1 MENTLEVASL
11 PPSVLENIFSS
22 PAILYPVL
30 ISVIA
35 IALLIYAIVN
45 KVIKGKFK
53 VKNFEYDGTQNSS
66 AQNQAQPQ
74 SSQNNQANIASI
86 KKDILDAIEEYSKRK
101 HDKTEYIY
109 SSQLKK
115 FRNVIEE
122 YKTFIIDTYMS
133 KLEKDDV
140 FSSTED
146 KFVYKQHF
154 EYWMNDNFTQV
165 IHDLEEFMEQN
176 HFRTKTSEDLND
188 IIYISIDSSYNSIDR
203 CIKRDPRFLRQPE
216 TLQDIVRNSKQKFTE
231 LFNSGFQSAKLLS
244 EERSKCFDSYSVQIE
259 SLIDDK
265 MRTLL

>member
-11 PPSVLENIFSS
+11 PPSVWENIFSS
-22 PAILYPVL
+22 PFILYPIL
-30 ISVIA
+30 LTVIG
-35 IALLIYAIVN
+35 IALIIYLIIN
-45 KVIKGKFK
+45 KIIKGKIK
-53 VKNFEYDGTQNSS
+53 VKNFEYDGTQNDAMQS
-66 AQNQAQPQ
+66 QAQPQ
-74 SSQNNQANIASI
+74 NKNSQANIANI

-122 YKTFIIDTYMS
+122 YKSYIIETYMS
-133 KLEKDDV
+133 KLDK
-140 FSSTED
+140 ED
-146 KFVYKQHF
+146 KFSSPEDKAVYNQHF

-188 IIYISIDSSYNSIDR
+188 IIYISIDSSYNSIQR
-203 CIKRDPRFLRQPE
+203 CIKRDPRFLRCSE
-216 TLQDIVRNSKQKFTE
+216 VLIDIVSNSKQKFTE

-244 EERSKCFDSYSVQIE
+244 EERSKCFDSYNAQIE

-265 MRTLL
+265 MRILL

>member
-1 MENTLEVASL
+1 MENTLEVTSL

-22 PAILYPVL
+22 PYILYPIL
-30 ISVIA
+30 ITVIG
-35 IALLIYAIVN
+35 IALIIYFIIN
-45 KVIKGKFK
+45 KIIKGKIK
-53 VKNFEYDGTQNSS
+53 VKNFEYDGTQNGT
-66 AQNQAQPQ
+66 AQNQVQPQ
-74 SSQNNQANIASI
+74 NKNNQVNIANV

-122 YKTFIIDTYMS
+122 YKSFIIDTYMTRLD
-133 KLEKDDV
+133 KENN
-140 FSSTED
+140 FSSPED
-146 KFVYKQHF
+146 KAVYKQHF

-188 IIYISIDSSYNSIDR
+188 IIYISIDSSYNSIQR
-203 CIKRDPRFLRQPE
+203 CIKRDPRFLRRSE
-216 TLQDIVRNSKQKFTE
+216 VLIDIVNNSKQKFTE

-244 EERSKCFDSYSVQIE
+244 EERSKCFDSYNAQIE

-265 MRTLL
+265 MRILL

>member
-1 MENTLEVASL
+1 MENTLDVASL

-53 VKNFEYDGTQNSS
+53 VKNFEYDGTQNSQ
-66 AQNQAQPQ
+66 AQAQPQ
-74 SSQNNQANIASI
+74 PQNQNNQVNIANI

-122 YKTFIIDTYMS
+122 YKSYIIDTYMS
-133 KLEKDDV
+133 RLDKDNV
-140 FSSTED
+140 FSSPED
-146 KFVYKQHF
+146 KAVYKQHF

-165 IHDLEEFMEQN
+165 VHDLEEFMEQN

-203 CIKRDPRFLRQPE
+203 CIKRDPRFLRKPE
-216 TLQDIVRNSKQKFTE
+216 ILQDIVRNSKQKFTE

-244 EERSKCFDSYSVQIE
+244 EERSKCFDSYNAQIE

-265 MRTLL
+265 IRILL

>member
-30 ISVIA
+30 LSVVFIV
-35 IALLIYAIVN
+35 LVIYAVVSKI
-45 KVIKGKFK
+45 IKGKFK
-53 VKNFEYDGTQNSS
+53 VKNFEYDGTQNGTV
-66 AQNQAQPQ
+66 QNQPQ
-74 SSQNNQANIASI
+74 VKNNQANIASI
-86 KKDILDAIEEYSKRK
+86 KKDILDAIEEYSQRK

-115 FRNVIEE
+115 FKNVIEE
-122 YKTFIIDTYMS
+122 YKSYIIDTYMS
-133 KLEKDDV
+133 KLDKENT
-140 FSSTED
+140 FSSAED
-146 KFVYKQHF
+146 KSVYKQHF

-203 CIKRDPRFLRQPE
+203 CIKRDPRFLRRPE
-216 TLQDIVRNSKQKFTE
+216 ALQDIVRNSKQKFTE

-244 EERSKCFDSYSVQIE
+244 EERSKCFDSYSAQIE

>member
-30 ISVIA
+30 LAVVCIVIV
-35 IALLIYAIVN
+35 IY
-45 KVIKGKFK
+45 KVVSKIIKGKFK
-53 VKNFEYDGTQNSS
+53 IKNFEYDGTQNSTE
-66 AQNQAQPQ
+66 QTQPQ
-74 SSQNNQANIASI
+74 NKNNQANIASI
-86 KKDILDAIEEYSKRK
+86 KKDILDAIEEYSQRK

-115 FRNVIEE
+115 FKNVIEE
-122 YKTFIIDTYMS
+122 YKSYIIDTYMS
-133 KLEKDDV
+133 RLDKENV
-140 FSSTED
+140 FSSAED
-146 KFVYKQHF
+146 KSVYKQHF

-203 CIKRDPRFLRQPE
+203 CIKRDPRFLRRPE
-216 TLQDIVRNSKQKFTE
+216 ALQDIVRNSKQKFTE

-244 EERSKCFDSYSVQIE
+244 EERSKCFDSYNAQIE